1 MKSITKRIA
10 ELQQMK
16 ARTSKI
22 RSKAIQS
29 LKSAKSS
36 YRKSSSS
43 IHSIRLRVSN
53 IHSQLDEVSNT
64 LQHSLAQN
72 ESIQRLKINA
82 EERLNQ
88 EKVRKNQIEQIIQ
101 QSSDSAK
108 EKLLENQRLKELM
121 FEFNSISDHIDEI
134 KSEIRQRNSIAKKV
148 VKNIQECN
156 TKKSKLSAQVKK
168 TLESKSRLTKIMN
181 ESKKNMVKLEKRLP
195 SLIKTGKNVQENLSK
210 INLIVREEMKRKKSK
225 AKRKAPRKSKAKRK
239 APRKRR

>member
-1 MKSITKRIA
+1 MKSITKRVA

-16 ARTSKI
+16 VRTSKI
-22 RSKAIQS
+22 RSKVMRS

-43 IHSIRLRVSN
+43 IHSIQHRVSN
-53 IHSQLDEVSNT
+53 IRSQLDEVSNT

-82 EERLNQ
+82 EERLKQ
-88 EKVRKNQIEQIIQ
+88 EKDHKKQIGLTIQ

-108 EKLLENQRLKELM
+108 EKLLENQSLKELRYQ
-121 FEFNSISDHIDEI
+121 FDSISDHIDEI

-156 TKKSKLSAQVKK
+156 TRKSKLSAQVKK
-168 TLESKSRLTKIMN
+168 TLESKSQLTKIMN

-195 SLIKTGKNVQENLSK
+195 SLIKTGENVQKNLSK

-225 AKRKAPRKSKAKRK
+225 AKRKAPRKSKSKRINV
-239 APRKRR
+239 

>member
-1 MKSITKRIA
+1 
-10 ELQQMK
+10 MK

-36 YRKSSSS
+36 YRKASSS

-88 EKVRKNQIEQIIQ
+88 EKERKNQIGQVQFSKVQI
-101 QSSDSAK
+101 
-108 EKLLENQRLKELM
+108 LL
-121 FEFNSISDHIDEI
+121 
-134 KSEIRQRNSIAKKV
+134 
-148 VKNIQECN
+148 
-156 TKKSKLSAQVKK
+156 
-168 TLESKSRLTKIMN
+168 
-181 ESKKNMVKLEKRLP
+181 
-195 SLIKTGKNVQENLSK
+195 
-210 INLIVREEMKRKKSK
+210 
-225 AKRKAPRKSKAKRK
+225 RKSS
-239 APRKRR
+239 

>member
-22 RSKAIQS
+22 RSKTVQS

-36 YRKSSSS
+36 YRKSTSS

-53 IHSQLDEVSNT
+53 IRSQLDEVSNT

-108 EKLLENQRLKELM
+108 EKLLENQRLKE
-121 FEFNSISDHIDEI
+121 
-134 KSEIRQRNSIAKKV
+134 
-148 VKNIQECN
+148 
-156 TKKSKLSAQVKK
+156 KL
-168 TLESKSRLTKIMN
+168 LEN
-181 ESKKNMVKLEKRLP
+181 AD
-195 SLIKTGKNVQENLSK
+195 
-210 INLIVREEMKRKKSK
+210 RK
-225 AKRKAPRKSKAKRK
+225 
-239 APRKRR
+239 

>member
-1 MKSITKRIA
+1 
-10 ELQQMK
+10 MK

-53 IHSQLDEVSNT
+53 IRSQLDEVSNT

-82 EERLNQ
+82 EERLKQ
-88 EKVRKNQIEQIIQ
+88 EKERKKQIGQTLE
-101 QSSDSAK
+101 QSSVYAK
-108 EKLLENQRLKELM
+108 DRLV
-121 FEFNSISDHIDEI
+121 FEFDSISDHIDEI

-156 TKKSKLSAQVKK
+156 TRKSKLSTQIKK
-168 TLESKSRLTKIMN
+168 TLASKSRLTKIMN
-181 ESKKNMVKLEKRLP
+181 ESKKNIIKLEKRLP

>member
-1 MKSITKRIA
+1 MKSITKRVA

-22 RSKAIQS
+22 RSKAIRS

-36 YRKSSSS
+36 YRKSTSS
-43 IHSIRLRVSN
+43 IRSIRLRVSN

-82 EERLNQ
+82 EERLKQ
-88 EKVRKNQIEQIIQ
+88 EKERKKQIGQTLE
-101 QSSDSAK
+101 QSSVYAK
-108 EKLLENQRLKELM
+108 DKLA
-121 FEFNSISDHIDEI
+121 FEFDSISDHIDEI

-156 TKKSKLSAQVKK
+156 TRKSKLSAQVKK
-168 TLESKSRLTKIMN
+168 TLESKSQLTKIMN

-195 SLIKTGKNVQENLSK
+195 SLIKTGKNVQKNLSK

-225 AKRKAPRKSKAKRK
+225 AKRKAPRKHR
-239 APRKRR
+239 